1 MNYIAWDTETTGLP
15 MSYSKAT
22 TENVHL
28 FDKCRMLTLA
38 FVKYSSKGRELS
50 SYHGLVYPDT
60 FDVPPESTK
69 IHGVTHEHAVHKGEP
84 FGYVYAAFKEAVS
97 NTSIL
102 VAHNST
108 FDENCFFS
116 ECYRRGFSVEPFKH
130 IHFIDTLKLARSVL
144 PGLHNHK
151 LLTVYKHYFGKEFDA
166 HDALNDSRACGTIY
180 PLLRDNEF
188 KMKDVGLEKVT
199 LKASDIASIVGMNPY
214 KKPKEVL
221 DNLWAKYAP
230 ETFEGKTKEQE
241 ALETIQKC
249 SASKLLFKDAEMY
262 KSMNSSD
269 IERKFNAVSNQLH
282 MKSNLSDKDINIVED
297 YLRKTLYTNHG
308 TRHEEITAS
317 NYDDLKIDDTFY
329 KYEVCSIEGT
339 TYQICGCIDRIRD
352 DKTIIEIKNRTR
364 GLFNHVRTY
373 EEIQCQVYM
382 EMLNLD
388 KCELIEQYND
398 SRIGYEINRDVMRW
412 NSEIRPK
419 LISFCEYFHSLLSK

>member
-15 MSYSKAT
+15 MGYKKAT
-22 TENVHL
+22 HENTHL
-28 FDKCRMLTLA
+28 FDRCRMLTLA

-60 FDVPPESTK
+60 FNVPQESTNV
-69 IHGVTHEHAVHKGEP
+69 HGITHEHALHKGQP

-102 VAHNST
+102 VAHNSS

-116 ECYRRGFSVEPFKH
+116 ECYRRGFDTEPFKH
-130 IHFIDTLKLARSVL
+130 VHFVDTLKMARSVL
-144 PGLHNHK
+144 PGLYNHK

-188 KMKDVGLEKVT
+188 KMKDVGIEKVT
-199 LKASDIASIVGMNPY
+199 LKASDIASIIGMNPY

-241 ALETIQKC
+241 ALDTIQKC
-249 SASKLLFKDAEMY
+249 SASRLLFKDAETY

-282 MKSNLSDKDINIVED
+282 MKSNLSKPDIKLVEEHF
-297 YLRKTLYTNHG
+297 RKTLFTNHG
-308 TRHEEITAS
+308 TRHEDTTAS
-317 NYDDLKIDDTFY
+317 NYDDLKEDETFY

-339 TYQICGCIDRIRD
+339 TYRICGRA
-352 DKTIIEIKNRTR
+352 
-364 GLFNHVRTY
+364 
-373 EEIQCQVYM
+373 
-382 EMLNLD
+382 
-388 KCELIEQYND
+388 
-398 SRIGYEINRDVMRW
+398 
-412 NSEIRPK
+412 
-419 LISFCEYFHSLLSK
+419 

>member
-1 MNYIAWDTETTGLP
+1 MNYISFDTETTGLP
-15 MSYSKAT
+15 SGYQKAT
-22 TENVHL
+22 PDNIHL
-28 FDKCRMLTLA
+28 FDKCRLVTLA

-60 FDVPPESTK
+60 FDVPAESTK
-69 IHGVTHEHAVHKGEP
+69 VHGITHEHALHKGQP

-130 IHFIDTLKLARSVL
+130 VHFVDTLKMARSVL
-144 PGLHNHK
+144 PGLYNHK
-151 LLTVYKHYFGKEFDA
+151 LLTVYKHYFGHEFDA
-166 HDALNDSRACGTIY
+166 HDALNDSRACGKIY
-180 PLLRDNEF
+180 FLLRDNEF
-188 KMKDVGLEKVT
+188 KMKDVGIEKVT
-199 LKASDIASIVGMNPY
+199 LKASDVASIIGMNPY

-241 ALETIQKC
+241 ALETIEKC
-249 SASKLLFKDAEMY
+249 NASKVLFEDANMY

-282 MKSNLSDKDINIVED
+282 MKSNLSKSDIKLVEQH
-297 YLRKTLYTNHG
+297 LRKTLFTNHG
-308 TRHEEITAS
+308 TRHEDTTAS
-317 NYDDLKIDDTFY
+317 NYEDLKEDETFY

-339 TYQICGCIDRIRD
+339 TYRICGRIDRIRD

-364 GLFNHVRTY
+364 GLFNSVRLY

-382 EMLNLD
+382 EMLDLD

-398 SRIGYEINRDVMRW
+398 KRKTYLIHRDQMKW
-412 NSEIRPK
+412 KSEILPALK
-419 LISFCEYFHSLLSK
+419 NFCAYFHSEMSK

>member
-1 MNYIAWDTETTGLP
+1 
-15 MSYSKAT
+15 
-22 TENVHL
+22 
-28 FDKCRMLTLA
+28 MLTLA

-60 FDVPPESTK
+60 FSVPQESTNV
-69 IHGVTHEHAVHKGEP
+69 HGITHEHALHKGQP

-102 VAHNST
+102 VAHNSSLT
-108 FDENCFFS
+108 KTVSF
-116 ECYRRGFSVEPFKH
+116 
-130 IHFIDTLKLARSVL
+130 RSVIEGGSIQNHL
-144 PGLHNHK
+144 NTYILWIHLKCRARFTGLYNHK

-188 KMKDVGLEKVT
+188 KMKDVGIEKVT
-199 LKASDIASIVGMNPY
+199 LKASDIASIIGMNPY

-241 ALETIQKC
+241 ALDTIQKC
-249 SASKLLFKDAEMY
+249 DASKFLFKDAETY

-282 MKSNLSDKDINIVED
+282 IKSNLSKPDIKLVEQH
-297 YLRKTLYTNHG
+297 LRKTLFTNHG
-308 TRHEEITAS
+308 TRHEDTTAS
-317 NYDDLKIDDTFY
+317 NYEDLKEDETFY

-339 TYQICGCIDRIRD
+339 TYRICGRIDRIRD

-364 GLFNHVRTY
+364 GLFNSVRLY

-382 EMLNLD
+382 EMLDLD

-398 SRIGYEINRDVMRW
+398 KRKTYLIYRDQMKW
-412 NSEIRPK
+412 KSEILPALK
-419 LISFCEYFHSLLSK
+419 NFCAYFHSEISK